1 MRTPPHN
8 EEAEMAVLGAVMLS
22 AKAAERLAVKVE
34 PKHFYLPV
42 HQTIWEAVQSLVRS
56 AKPVDL
62 VTMRDALLAKKKLDD
77 IGGVGYLVRLV
88 DDVPSA
94 ESAGDYADIVLARY
108 ARRELIG
115 RAEAL
120 AESAYRGQ
128 DLEPLLAT
136 ATDITRGLHVG
147 PGPVISAADAF
158 HALKERPSVSS
169 LSTGIPFID
178 GICKGGGLYCGE
190 LNILG
195 GDTGAGKTLL
205 GTQIAAHDIRMG
217 RRGMFISLE
226 MTSGQLMARLAQQ
239 MTGHRSEYDARNAGD
254 LASWDEASALIY
266 NSDFDIYDSSRSANP
281 TVEEIIGK
289 VKEAHEASPL
299 QWLTVDYAQKL
310 RLANPGRRE
319 HHEIH
324 RDISETFRVFAKK
337 TNIRLVIL
345 SQINR
350 EEGGRFSLRGSKEY
364 QNDAAFVAAVLKT
377 KRGEDERDIQA
388 SKNRH
393 GKERTWEARI
403 NQVTL
408 CLEDSLGGY

>member
-1 MRTPPHN
+1 VRTPPHN

-22 AKAAERLAVKVE
+22 AKAAERVAARVE

-128 DLEPLLAT
+128 DLEPLLMT
-136 ATDITRGLHVG
+136 ASEMTQGLYFGITPVVDACDVLGELKNR
-147 PGPVISAADAF
+147 PGVT
-158 HALKERPSVSS
+158 S

-178 GICKGGGLYCGE
+178 GICKGGGLYRGE
-190 LNILG
+190 MNVLG
-195 GDTGAGKTLL
+195 GETGSGKTLL
-205 GTQIAAHDIRMG
+205 GTQIAAHDIRQG
-217 RRGMFISLE
+217 RRVLFVSLE
-226 MTSGQLMARLAQQ
+226 MTAPQLVARLVQQ
-239 MTGHRSEYDARNAGD
+239 MTGYRSEYDARQAGD
-254 LASWDEASALIY
+254 LASWEEGVGEIY
-266 NSDFDIYDSSRSANP
+266 RAGMPIYDSSLSSNP
-281 TVEEIIGK
+281 TVEEILG
-289 VKEAHEASPL
+289 
-299 QWLTVDYAQKL
+299 WLYDEHDKAPVDRVVLDYVQKL
-310 RLANPGRRE
+310 RLAAPGKSE
-319 HHEIH
+319 HYDVH
-324 RDISETFRVFAKK
+324 RQISEKLRVFAKK
-337 TNIRLVIL
+337 TDCCLVAL
-345 SQINR
+345 SQINTEDR
-350 EEGGRFSLRGSKEY
+350 GGFTVRGSKEY
-364 QNDAAFVAAVLKT
+364 QMDAAFLAGLVAS
-377 KRGEDERDIQA
+377 KRSEDDRDMIVQ
-388 SKNRH
+388 KNRH
-393 GKERTWEARI
+393 GKKHTWETRI

>member
-1 MRTPPHN
+1 VRTPPHN

-22 AKAAERLAVKVE
+22 AKAAERVAVKVE

-136 ATDITRGLHVG
+136 ASDITRGLHVG
-147 PGPVISAADAF
+147 HGPMVSAADALQS
-158 HALKERPSVSS
+158 LKDKPSVTS

-178 GICKGGGLYCGE
+178 DICKGGGLYCGE
-190 LNILG
+190 MNILG

-226 MTSGQLMARLAQQ
+226 MTSGQLMARLVQQ
-239 MTGHRSEYDARNAGD
+239 MTGYRSEYDARKAGD
-254 LASWDEASALIY
+254 LASWEDGVGEIY
-266 NSDFDIYDSSRSANP
+266 RSDFDIYDSSLSSNP
-281 TVEEIIGK
+281 TVEEILAK
-289 VKEAHEASPL
+289 VKDAHELRPL

-310 RLANPGRRE
+310 RLAEPGRRE

-324 RDISETFRVFAKK
+324 RDISEKLRTFAKK
-337 TNIRLVIL
+337 ANLRLLVL

-364 QNDAAFVAAVLKT
+364 QQDAGFIAGVLNT
-377 KRGEDERDIQA
+377 KRGEDERDVQVE
-388 SKNRH
+388 KNRH
-393 GKERTWEARI
+393 GKKRTWEARI

-408 CLEDSLGGY
+408 CLEDSLEAY